1 MCQRVHPCMRGELL
15 RHGGRD
21 VEVKDGKIRRQVE
34 ISERILDA
42 CRVVGDDRESRDFC
56 RSPRCGWDS
65 DEDRLLTK
73 RRQREWLFDF
83 IECQIRIFI
92 EDHMALAA
100 SIGEPPP
107 IATITSGWNSS
118 ISFAPFCT
126 SSMDGS
132 GVMPSSV

>member
-1 MCQRVHPCMRGELL
+1 MCQRIHPCMRGELL

-73 RRQREWLFDF
+73 RRQREWLFDL

-92 EDHMALAA
+92 EDPHGLGC
-100 SIGEPPP
+100 I
-107 IATITSGWNSS
+107 
-118 ISFAPFCT
+118 
-126 SSMDGS
+126 DR
-132 GVMPSSV
+132 